1 MFIYT
6 MLYIKFSYNL
16 FEFLAVALLFL
27 TTLVI
32 FQATMSEVT
41 FRFLQNVISYSYFI

>member
-1 MFIYT
+1 

-16 FEFLAVALLFL
+16 FEFLAVSLLFL

-32 FQATMSEVT
+32 FQVTMSEVT
-41 FRFLQNVISYSYFI
+41 FGHLCFLQNVIS